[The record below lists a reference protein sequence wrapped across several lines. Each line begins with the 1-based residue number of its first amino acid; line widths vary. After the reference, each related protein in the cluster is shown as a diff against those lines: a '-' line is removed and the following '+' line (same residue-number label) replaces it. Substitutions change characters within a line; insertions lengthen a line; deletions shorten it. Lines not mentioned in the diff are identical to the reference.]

1 MKEKIFAD
9 GFSFKKNDN
18 APSFVVG
25 KLSLKVE
32 DAIAFMKKN
41 DKSGWVNLNI
51 NQANSGNFY
60 VELDT
65 WEPTQ
70 KKTQNQPVSAD
81 EPPF

>member
-25 KLSLKVE
+25 KLSLKIE
-32 DAIAFMKKN
+32 DAIAFMKNNHKN
-41 DKSGWVNLNI
+41 GWVNLNI

-65 WEPTQ
+65 WEPT
-70 KKTQNQPVSAD
+70 KKKEPNQPVSTDNA
-81 EPPF
+81 PF

>member
-25 KLSLKVE
+25 KLSLKID
-32 DAIAFMKKN
+32 DAIAFIKSN
-41 DKSGWVNLNI
+41 DKNGWVNLNI
-51 NQANSGNFY
+51 NQSNSGNYY

-65 WEPTQ
+65 WEPA
-70 KKTQNQPVSAD
+70 KKKEENQPENAGNV
-81 EPPF
+81 PF

>member
-81 EPPF
+81 ETPF

>member
-25 KLSLKVE
+25 KLSLKIE

-41 DKSGWVNLNI
+41 DKNGWVNLNI

>member
-25 KLSLKVE
+25 KLSLKID
-32 DAIAFMKKN
+32 DAIAFMKRN
-41 DKSGWVNLNI
+41 DKNGWVNLNI

-65 WEPTQ
+65 WEPAQ
-70 KKTQNQPVSAD
+70 KKGSNQPVAAD
-81 EPPF
+81 NTPF

>member
-9 GFSFKKNDN
+9 GFSFKRNDN

-25 KLSLKVE
+25 KLSLKID
-32 DAIAFMKKN
+32 DAIAFMKRN
-41 DKSGWVNLNI
+41 DKNGWVNLNI

-65 WEPTQ
+65 WEPA
-70 KKTQNQPVSAD
+70 KKKGSNQPVTAD
-81 EPPF
+81 NAPF

>member
-9 GFSFKKNDN
+9 GFSFKKNDS

-25 KLSLKVE
+25 KLSLKID
-32 DAIAFMKKN
+32 DAIAFMKRN

-65 WEPTQ
+65 WEPA
-70 KKTQNQPVSAD
+70 KKKSSNQPVTGDNA
-81 EPPF
+81 PF